1 MPSARAATRRPWFVA
16 AALALIFGSW
26 AAADWRRAAPPDA
39 LRQAKYVG
47 RDSCVQCHQAAAAEY
62 HGSDHD
68 RAMEPA
74 TEETVLGDFND
85 AEFERQGEVTRF
97 FRDGEKFMVNA
108 EGPDG
113 KNHDYQVS
121 YTFGIRPLQQYMVE
135 FPDGRIQ
142 VLRVSWDTRKNK
154 WFYVAPPDAEDLRLD
169 ATDPLH
175 WTGLAQNWNTMCA
188 ECHVTDYRPNFDLAT
203 NSYHSEYNE
212 IDVSCEACHGPGSLH
227 VETAQR
233 KTFFWDRNVGYGL
246 TNKLKNASNVQ
257 QMETCAPC
265 HSRRAL
271 IHADYRAGDS
281 FYDGYDPLLLFQGLY
296 HADGQI
302 QDEVYE
308 LGSFTQSKMYHK
320 GVRCTDCHNPHS
332 LELKFPGNR
341 LCAQCHQPGKYDGA
355 GHHHHANAIDGA
367 PETQCVS
374 CHMPSTTYMA
384 IDERRDH
391 SLRVPRPDLSVEL
404 QTPNACNRCHTK
416 PTEGPDWAAE
426 AIVKW
431 YGPQRPDDPHFAR
444 AIAAARDAKP
454 EGERL
459 LRELLDRDGVPD
471 FVRATAVSLLAGY
484 PTASSERAQ
493 RNALDDPH
501 PVVRAAA
508 IRGLQQDPLA
518 GVTRDEVIRL
528 SEEEIRTKQREFI
541 TELLRDTAPM
551 LSDSARNVRIAAA
564 SRLVSVASALE
575 ESGYRTQLE
584 GAIKEFRTAHDLHLD
599 RADSHLAI
607 ASLEEQLAR
616 VSLEQTVDHL
626 PKAIES
632 FRAAILVE
640 PYRSGPRR
648 ELARL
653 LDAIDVTPRLA
664 QLRHSM
670 DIDRAEIAKLRR
682 EEVDLL
688 ARDAKL
694 VPNNPRPLYQ
704 RGLLLY
710 QLGDLD
716 SARQS
721 LAEATRVDPKS
732 YESWMALA
740 LICEKQQRWVDAARA
755 IEKMKELQ
763 PEAEDWKGVLM
774 RIRES
779 MKRQRVEEA
788 ADAPHSESLSPEE
801 ATAPPEDEVE

>member
-1 MPSARAATRRPWFVA
+1 MPSARAATRRPWLVA
-16 AALALIFGSW
+16 AALALVFASW
-26 AAADWRRAAPPDA
+26 AAADWYRAASPDA

-85 AEFERQGEVTRF
+85 AEFERQGERTRF

-113 KNHDYQVS
+113 ENHDYQIK
-121 YTFGIRPLQQYMVE
+121 YTFGVRPLQQYMVE

-142 VLRVSWDTRKNK
+142 VLRVSWNTRRNE
-154 WFYVAPPDAEDLRLD
+154 WFYVPPPDAEDLRLD
-169 ATDPLH
+169 STDPLH

-188 ECHVTDYRPNFDLAT
+188 ECHVTDYRQNFDLAT
-203 NSYHSEYNE
+203 NSYDSKYNE

-246 TNKLKNASNVQ
+246 TNNLRNASNVR

-281 FYDGYDPLLLFQGLY
+281 LYDGYDPLLLFQGLY

-320 GVRCTDCHNPHS
+320 GVRCTDCHSPHS
-332 LELKFPGNR
+332 LELKFTGNR

-355 GHHHHANAIDGA
+355 GHHHHANAADGA

-391 SLRVPRPDLSVEL
+391 SIRIPRPDLTVEL

-416 PTEGPDWAAE
+416 PTEGPDWTAE

-431 YGPQRPDDPHFAR
+431 YGPKRPDDPHYAR
-444 AIAAARDAKP
+444 TIAAARDANP

-459 LRELLDRDGVPD
+459 IGALLDREGVPD
-471 FVRATAVSLLAGY
+471 FVRATAVSLLDGY
-484 PTASSERAQ
+484 PTEGSLRLQ
-493 RNALDDPH
+493 RQALADESPL
-501 PVVRAAA
+501 VRAAA
-508 IRGLQQDPLA
+508 VRSLQAD
-518 GVTRDEVIRL
+518 T
-528 SEEEIRTKQREFI
+528 I
-541 TELLRDTAPM
+541 TVLLREAAPL
-551 LSDSARNVRIAAA
+551 LSDPSRMVRIAAA
-564 SRLVSVASALE
+564 SRLLASAAELNQSSYRNELNRAIE
-575 ESGYRTQLE
+575 EYRS
-584 GAIKEFRTAHDLHLD
+584 AHELHLD
-599 RADSHLAI
+599 RADSHMSL
-607 ASLEEQLAR
+607 ASLNEQLG
-616 VSLEQTVDHL
+616 DL
-626 PKAIES
+626 PASIES
-632 FRAAILVE
+632 FRNAIRVE

-653 LDAIDVTPRLA
+653 LDLIDVTP
-664 QLRHSM
+664 QLGELRNSM
-670 DIDRAEIAKLRR
+670 DIDRAEITKLRR

-716 SARQS
+716 SAQQS
-721 LAEATRVDPKS
+721 LADATRVDPKS

-763 PEAEDWKGVLM
+763 PDAEDWRGVLR
-774 RIRES
+774 RIRQSTQE
-779 MKRQRVEEA
+779 QQTEEA
-788 ADAPHSESLSPEE
+788 ANAPHSESLSPEE
-801 ATAPPEDEVE
+801 AAAPPDDDAIPPAVGEP

>member
-1 MPSARAATRRPWFVA
+1 MPSARVATRRPWFVA
-16 AALALIFGSW
+16 AALALAFVSW
-26 AAADWRRAAPPDA
+26 AAADWYNAAPEDA
-39 LRQAKYVG
+39 LAHAKYVG
-47 RDSCVQCHQAAAAEY
+47 RDSCVQCHQAVAAEF

-68 RAMEPA
+68 RAMDLA
-74 TEETVLGDFND
+74 TEETVLADFDNT
-85 AEFERQGEVTRF
+85 EFERQGELTRF
-97 FRDGEKFMVNA
+97 FRDGKKFMVNA

-113 KNHDYQVS
+113 QNHDYEIKYV
-121 YTFGIRPLQQYMVE
+121 FGVRPLQQYMVE

-142 VLRVSWDTRKNK
+142 VLRVSWDTRKK
-154 WFYVAPPDAEDLRLD
+154 EWFYVPPPDAEDLRLEP
-169 ATDPLH
+169 TDPLH

-188 ECHVTDYRPNFDLAT
+188 ECHVTDYHQNFDLAT
-203 NSYHSEYNE
+203 NSYHSTYNE

-227 VETAQR
+227 VETAQN
-233 KTFFWDRNVGYGL
+233 KSFFWDRNVGYGL
-246 TNKLKNASNVQ
+246 TNKLKNASNVR

-320 GVRCTDCHNPHS
+320 EVRCTDCHNPHS

-341 LCAQCHQPGKYDGA
+341 LCAQCHLPGKYDGA
-355 GHHHHANAIDGA
+355 GHHHHPKAAEGA
-367 PETQCVS
+367 LETQCVS

-384 IDERRDH
+384 IDDRRDH
-391 SLRVPRPDLSVEL
+391 SIRVPRPDLTVEL
-404 QTPNACNRCHTK
+404 QTPNACNSCHTK

-431 YGPQRPDDPHFAR
+431 YGPKRLDDPHYAR

-459 LRELLDRDGVPD
+459 IRALLGREGVPD
-471 FVRATAVSLLAGY
+471 IVRATAVSLLDAYATDG
-484 PTASSERAQ
+484 SVRLQ
-493 RNALDDPH
+493 RQAIKDESPL
-501 PVVRAAA
+501 VRAAA
-508 IRGLQQDPLA
+508 VRSLQADTTTL
-518 GVTRDEVIRL
+518 
-528 SEEEIRTKQREFI
+528 
-541 TELLRDTAPM
+541 LLREAAPL
-551 LSDSARNVRIAAA
+551 LSDKSRMVRIAAA
-564 SRLVSVASALE
+564 SRLVASASELKQSVYRGELDRAIE
-575 ESGYRTQLE
+575 EYR
-584 GAIKEFRTAHDLHLD
+584 AAHALHLD
-599 RADSHLAI
+599 RADSHMSL
-607 ASLEEQLAR
+607 ASLNEQLG
-616 VSLEQTVDHL
+616 DL
-626 PKAIES
+626 PGTMKS
-632 FRAAILVE
+632 FRNAIRVE
-640 PYRSGPRR
+640 PYRAGPRR

-653 LDAIDVTPRLA
+653 LDLIDVTPQLS
-664 QLRHSM
+664 QLRNSM
-670 DIDRAEIAKLRR
+670 RIDREEITKLRR

-694 VPNNPRPLYQ
+694 VPDNPRPLYQ

-710 QLGDLD
+710 QLGELD
-716 SARQS
+716 AARQS
-721 LAEATRVDPKS
+721 FVEATRVDPKS

-740 LICEKQQRWVDAARA
+740 LICEKQQRWVDARRA

-763 PEAEDWKGVLM
+763 PDAEDWQGLGM

-779 MKRQRVEEA
+779 MRTQEA
-788 ADAPHSESLSPEE
+788 AEAPHSESLSPEE
-801 ATAPPEDEVE
+801 STAPPEGDAE